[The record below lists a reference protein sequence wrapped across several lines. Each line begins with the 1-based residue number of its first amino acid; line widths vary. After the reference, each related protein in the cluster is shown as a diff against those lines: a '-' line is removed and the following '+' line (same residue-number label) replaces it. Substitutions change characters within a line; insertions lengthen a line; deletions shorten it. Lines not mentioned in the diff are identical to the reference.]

1 MAFEVSD
8 NAAEDAITAHTAHD
22 SAAEDTVTGTAATDD
37 TAEDAETD
45 TAPTD
50 SGRDETVTGTAVTD
64 RTAEDTAT
72 GIAATDGDP
81 EDAMTGTAVTD
92 RTAEDTATGIAAD
105 NPVIGRAA
113 AGMPAYTPE
122 PTAAPVVGTATVG
135 TATGIPPADALAAD
149 TGQDEGLVPPPA
161 EADGPLLPDAAD
173 LRANWQR
180 LQSAFVD
187 DPRESVVQAADLV
200 DHAAQALVGALQQ
213 RQRQLRDMW
222 DDEGE
227 SPDTEQLR
235 LAIKRYRAVFDQICP
250 V

>member
-50 SGRDETVTGTAVTD
+50 SGRDETV
-64 RTAEDTAT
+64 
-72 GIAATDGDP
+72 
-81 EDAMTGTAVTD
+81 TGTAVTD